1 MAGAPR
7 VPLALS
13 ALGAVLALLDPGEP
27 VGGLVGLGLMLAG
40 AAALAP
46 RRRAGAAGG
55 DGNWPRLLLAG
66 TALAAVGIPLALVVE
81 TLGGLLA
88 AVGAAAVIAAVA
100 LGFPERRAAG

>member
-1 MAGAPR
+1 MAGGPR

-13 ALGAVLALLDPGEP
+13 AVGAVLALLDPAEP
-27 VGGLVGLGLMLAG
+27 VGGLIGLGLMLVG
-40 AAALAP
+40 AAAVAP
-46 RRRAGAAGG
+46 LRRAGA
-55 DGNWPRLLLAG
+55 DGWPRLLLAG

-100 LGFPERRAAG
+100 LGFPERRGA

>member
-7 VPLALS
+7 VSLALS
-13 ALGAVLALLDPGEP
+13 AVGAVLALLDPGEP
-27 VGGLVGLGLMLAG
+27 VGGLVGLGLMLVG
-40 AAALAP
+40 AVALAP
-46 RRRAGAAGG
+46 RRRAGAVGG
-55 DGNWPRLLLAG
+55 DANWPRLLLAG

-100 LGFPERRAAG
+100 LGFPERGAA

>member
-13 ALGAVLALLDPGEP
+13 AIGAVLALLDPGEP
-27 VGGLVGLGLMLAG
+27 VGGLVGLGLMLVG
-40 AAALAP
+40 AAVLAP
-46 RRRAGAAGG
+46 RRHAWSPGG

-66 TALAAVGIPLALVVE
+66 TTLAAVGIPLALVVE

-100 LGFPERRAAG
+100 LGFPERRPAG